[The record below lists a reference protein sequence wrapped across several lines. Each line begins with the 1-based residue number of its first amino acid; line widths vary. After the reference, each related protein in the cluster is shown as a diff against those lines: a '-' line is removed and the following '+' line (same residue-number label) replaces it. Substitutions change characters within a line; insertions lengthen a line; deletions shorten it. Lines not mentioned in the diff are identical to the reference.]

1 MPPML
6 TEIAGTL
13 FLAALVLFV
22 MYRRFRRSFGQQPLR
37 PQRMI
42 FRIVVL
48 TLIAALLLP
57 GALLSA
63 TLAASL
69 AGGLGVGVVL
79 AVWGIRHTRFEK
91 RDGTL
96 FYLPHTYTGLIV
108 FAVFLGR
115 FLYDLLV
122 FYPSLKAN
130 VMQSGGMPPGTLGA
144 LPERPPTVAIF
155 FVLVGYYVCYYAAI
169 LWKSRHLRR
178 EDMEPPTAA
187 G

>member
-13 FLAALVLFV
+13 LLTALVLFV
-22 MYRRFRRSFGQQPLR
+22 MYRRFRRSFGHQPLR
-37 PQRMI
+37 PRRMI
-42 FRIVVL
+42 FRIAAL
-48 TLIAALLLP
+48 TVIAALLLP
-57 GALLSA
+57 GASLSI
-63 TLAASL
+63 TWVAAL

-79 AVWGIRHTRFEK
+79 AVWGIRHTRFER

-96 FYLPHTYTGLIV
+96 FYVPHTYTGLIV

-130 VMQSGGMPPGTLGA
+130 AMRPGGMPPGTLGA
-144 LPERPPTVAIF
+144 LPERPLTVAIF
-155 FVLVGYYVCYYAAI
+155 FVLVGYYVCYYAAV

-178 EDMEPPTAA
+178 EDMETPAMS